1 MSAAASA
8 MLKIVPTHPVEFS
21 WNATSA
27 QAPIRVLT
35 VDEHP
40 LIREGLAAIINKEP
54 GMVVIAEASNGE
66 EAIEYF
72 RAWRPDVVTVDLVL
86 PDMTGETL
94 AQRILAEFPGARIVV
109 ITGARGDVH
118 ILRALEAGVKG
129 FVLKGMSNHE
139 LLDVIRNVHAGRKMI
154 PREVASALAEHFGDE
169 ALTPREVQVLRLVAR
184 GNRNKEIAA
193 YLSIADETVRM
204 HMKNILSKLAANDR
218 THAVTIALTRSA
230 RCDGSCR
237 QITSL
242 TGGAD
247 QE

>member
-8 MLKIVPTHPVEFS
+8 MLKIVPRHPAEFS
-21 WNATSA
+21 WNAKSA

-54 GMVVIAEASNGE
+54 GMVVMAEASTGE
-66 EAIEYF
+66 EAIESF
-72 RAWRPDVVTVDLVL
+72 RNHRPDVVTLDLLL
-86 PDMTGETL
+86 PDMPGETF
-94 AQRILAEFPGARIVV
+94 AHRILAEFPGARIVA

-118 ILRALEAGVKG
+118 MLRALEAGVKG
-129 FVLKGMSNHE
+129 LVLKGMSSKE
-139 LLDVIRNVHAGRKMI
+139 LLEVIRHVHAGRQMI

-184 GNRNKEIAA
+184 GNRNKEIAVH
-193 YLSIADETVRM
+193 LSIADETVRM

-218 THAVTIALTRSA
+218 THAVTIALTR
-230 RCDGSCR
+230 GVFE
-237 QITSL
+237 L
-242 TGGAD
+242 
-247 QE
+247 